1 MFASELKALMI
12 DPTFPREVDLEA
24 LDFYLAYGYVP
35 GERCLLK
42 GVRKLAPGT
51 LGVYDLARDHFH
63 TCRYWDLPGAEPG
76 SQADPEELTGELERL
91 LEDAVRRRTVAD
103 VPVGVLLSGGL
114 DSSLVTA
121 MAARV
126 SSFPLK
132 TYTVSF
138 PGHGAYDEAQ
148 HARLVASHFGAKHT
162 ELVAEPATI
171 DLLPTL
177 ARQYDEP
184 LADSSMIPTYLVSR
198 LIRQDATVALGGDG
212 GDELFGGYTLYSW
225 VLRQRWVRDRV
236 PGPVRDVVARL
247 ARRLPVGVRGRT
259 YLLSLPMSQ
268 ADAVARTGLY
278 FDYDTRRALVPA
290 LRAIRSPSPELHRV
304 ACAAVGKTTIQQ
316 LTAADFRTYL
326 PDDILVKV
334 DRASMLASLEVR
346 APFLDHRIITF
357 AFCHVPDRLRATLSE
372 RKILPRR
379 LARRLLPQG
388 LDLHRKQGFSI
399 PMSSWLKG
407 NWGPFFESV
416 LMNID
421 SLFHAPSIHTLFL
434 NQQRGLSNS
443 QRLFALVMFELW
455 RREYRIAC

>member
-1 MFASELKALMI
+1 
-12 DPTFPREVDLEA
+12 
-24 LDFYLAYGYVP
+24 
-35 GERCLLK
+35 
-42 GVRKLAPGT
+42 
-51 LGVYDLARDHFH
+51 
-63 TCRYWDLPGAEPG
+63 
-76 SQADPEELTGELERL
+76 
-91 LEDAVRRRTVAD
+91 
-103 VPVGVLLSGGL
+103 
-114 DSSLVTA
+114 
-121 MAARV
+121 
-126 SSFPLK
+126 
-132 TYTVSF
+132 
-138 PGHGAYDEAQ
+138 
-148 HARLVASHFGAKHT
+148 
-162 ELVAEPATI
+162 
-171 DLLPTL
+171 
-177 ARQYDEP
+177 
-184 LADSSMIPTYLVSR
+184 
-198 LIRQDATVALGGDG
+198 
-212 GDELFGGYTLYSW
+212 
-225 VLRQRWVRDRV
+225 
-236 PGPVRDVVARL
+236 
-247 ARRLPVGVRGRT
+247 
-259 YLLSLPMSQ
+259 MSQ